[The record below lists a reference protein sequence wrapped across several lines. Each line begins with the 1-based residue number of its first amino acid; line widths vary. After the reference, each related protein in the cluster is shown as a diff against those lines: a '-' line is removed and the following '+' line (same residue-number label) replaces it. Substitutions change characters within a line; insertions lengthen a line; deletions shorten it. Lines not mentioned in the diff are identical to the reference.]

1 MDINIINWIHSNLH
15 GSDIINQIVKC
26 ITFLGDYGIVWLT
39 LAFILI
45 LFKKTRK
52 AGILVLISTGA
63 TVVINSA
70 VLKFIF
76 NRQRPFIGN
85 EELVTFIKGI
95 GMELPD
101 GSSFP
106 SGHAFV
112 SFCCAMVLTL
122 QLRKKW
128 PFIYIL
134 SSAIALSRVFLC
146 VHYPT
151 DVLAGMVIGSAVGVA
166 IYFVCNFL
174 FNKLDEFVL
183 RKRQQTSENKMV
195 VSVKNESE
203 ETPKIDEEM
212 PLNNE
217 DNVKRNSKNSNKK
230 DGKIENKEDKT
241 QK

>member
-15 GSDIINQIVKC
+15 GSDFINQLVKW
-26 ITFLGDYGIVWLT
+26 ITFLGDYGIVWIT

-52 AGILVLISTGA
+52 AGIMVLISAGA
-63 TVVINSA
+63 TVVVNSA
-70 VLKFIF
+70 ILKMIF
-76 NRQRPFIGN
+76 NRPRPFVGN
-85 EELVTFIKGI
+85 EELVSFINSI

-101 GSSFP
+101 GASFP

-151 DVLAGMVIGSAVGVA
+151 DILAGMVFGSAMGVA
-166 IYFVCNFL
+166 IYFSCKF
-174 FNKLDEFVL
+174 FFKKLDEFVL
-183 RKRQQTSENKMV
+183 KKRSQNSENKMV
-195 VSVKNESE
+195 VSVKKNPV
-203 ETPKIDEEM
+203 ETKKDEEK

-230 DGKIENKEDKT
+230 DGKIDNQEDKT